1 MDTPR
6 RKSRKPNKYL
16 DEVGVVGRKT
26 GITISGEVT
35 KNADGLEDVD
45 AFFEVA
51 NHTTTNVDAFLEEA
65 NHTTTNVDAFL
76 EEANHTTTSVDAF
89 FEAANHTITN
99 VAEAEAEA
107 SATTN
112 VDEVSMSLVTDD
124 SPQET
129 SNKKDDSRVV
139 LYRRRTVE
147 SPKMEIRRSKRQRIK
162 PLEFW
167 RNERIVYGPT
177 KIEVIRVPRSD
188 DNESGVGRNTKRR
201 KRNSKNTTLKKG
213 EKNDDID
220 EVASAEGLAID
231 WETNEKITRR
241 LIYTLS
247 MYQTETIDNDG
258 FKFQKTFSEGDFFS
272 AGLIDIPKGRKKS
285 GRNSNE
291 SAMVFFVFKGS
302 VTFHLDTQTFT
313 VKEGAQFFVPRGNM
327 YCITNPSK
335 SSDAR
340 LFFAQAKK

>member
-99 VAEAEAEA
+99 MAEAEAEA

-147 SPKMEIRRSKRQRIK
+147 IRRSKRQRIK

-167 RNERIVYGPT
+167 RNERIPLIHF
-177 KIEVIRVPRSD
+177 IEVIRVPRSD

-313 VKEGAQFFVPRGNM
+313 VKEGNM

>member
-45 AFFEVA
+45 AFFAEA
-51 NHTTTNVDAFLEEA
+51 SATTNDDGLENVNAFFAEA
-65 NHTTTNVDAFL
+65 SATTNADGL
-76 EEANHTTTSVDAF
+76 EDVDAF
-89 FEAANHTITN
+89 F
-99 VAEAEAEA
+99 AEA

-112 VDEVSMSLVTDD
+112 VDEVSMSLVTD
-124 SPQET
+124 
-129 SNKKDDSRVV
+129 
-139 LYRRRTVE
+139 
-147 SPKMEIRRSKRQRIK
+147 
-162 PLEFW
+162 
-167 RNERIVYGPT
+167 
-177 KIEVIRVPRSD
+177 EVIRVPRSD

-247 MYQTETIDNDG
+247 MYQTETIGNDG
-258 FKFQKTFSEGDFFS
+258 CKFQKTFSEGDFFS

-327 YCITNPSK
+327 YCITNSSK

>member
-45 AFFEVA
+45 AFFAEA
-51 NHTTTNVDAFLEEA
+51 SATTNDDGLENVNAFFAEA
-65 NHTTTNVDAFL
+65 SATTNADGL
-76 EEANHTTTSVDAF
+76 EDVDAF
-89 FEAANHTITN
+89 F
-99 VAEAEAEA
+99 AEA

-147 SPKMEIRRSKRQRIK
+147 NPKMERKCRIRRSKRQRIK

-167 RNERIVYGPT
+167 RNERIPLIYF
-177 KIEVIRVPRSD
+177 IEVIRVPRSD

-247 MYQTETIDNDG
+247 MYQTETIGNDG
-258 FKFQKTFSEGDFFS
+258 CKFQKTFSEGDFFS

-291 SAMVFFVFKGS
+291 SAMGS

-327 YCITNPSK
+327 YCITNSSK